1 MNIMAF
7 VLIMIV
13 DGEPIESNQFV
24 FKSVYRCNQFARALE
39 TGETS
44 YRFSYV
50 RSQTKITAYC
60 IPKIVSPNTIF
71 RD

>member
-1 MNIMAF
+1 MVMAF
-7 VLIMIV
+7 LLIMIV
-13 DGEPIESNQFV
+13 DGELLENKQFV

-50 RSQTKITAYC
+50 RSQTRITAYC
-60 IPKIVSPNTIF
+60 VPKMVSPNTTF

>member
-1 MNIMAF
+1 MVMAF
-7 VLIMIV
+7 LLIMIV
-13 DGEPIESNQFV
+13 DGEMIESNQFV
-24 FKSVYRCNQFARALE
+24 FQSVYRCNQFARALE

-44 YRFSYV
+44 FRYTFV

-60 IPKIVSPNTIF
+60 VPKMVPANTTF

>member
-1 MNIMAF
+1 MVMAF
-7 VLIMIV
+7 LLIMIV

-50 RSQTKITAYC
+50 RAQTKITAYC
-60 IPKIVSPNTIF
+60 VPKMVSPNTTF